1 MPTLKEAAVAVS
13 GTIIDVER
21 LSNYETKA
29 YDGQRVVI
37 ATGDGFAQ
45 VKLSIEDAE
54 LAKPVAGHH
63 VAYFVRYGAW
73 AREGRSGDANTSC
86 RFVGLVDEE
95 FIGRTN
101 GIIQQSK
108 KAA

>member
-13 GTIIDVER
+13 GQIIDVER
-21 LSNYETKA
+21 LSNFDTKA
-29 YDGQRVVI
+29 YDGLRVVI

-54 LAKPVAGHH
+54 SVKPVPQSF
-63 VAYFVRYGAW
+63 VVWFVRYGAW
-73 AREGRSGDANTSC
+73 AREGSGNANTSC
-86 RFVGLVDEE
+86 RYVSPVTEE
-95 FIGRTN
+95 FLGRAN
-101 GIIQQSK
+101 GIIKQ